1 MFPKRMHHFSPWLL
15 VAINE
20 GNREGNGKIRLIRCP
35 LPGHETIYASS
46 PVNGDIVSTK
56 TAQYP
61 QKKNPNA
68 IGSILL
74 ARRRYVFQLSNAAN
88 RRERRA
94 TLKQTLTL
102 NELLALW
109 PFIAHTGAL

>member
-61 QKKNPNA
+61 QKKKSQRDRIDPACSTAICVPTFQCRKPKRASSNFKANA
-68 IGSILL
+68 
-74 ARRRYVFQLSNAAN
+74 NA
-88 RRERRA
+88 
-94 TLKQTLTL
+94 
-102 NELLALW
+102 
-109 PFIAHTGAL
+109 